1 MIALALGVLV
11 TAGSAKAQSVGI
23 ELSDPVVTQVP
34 TDSPR
39 TEVRIDILGNIPLD
53 CRVSFGASSATVNLT
68 ATRTAS
74 VPVNLRCNAPFR
86 LSGRA
91 TNGALRSTEEAGR
104 PSVRNR
110 LNYFVRWP
118 NMLNWSGDQLGSELS
133 AQGESWANGV
143 ATLSAAPT
151 DPQNG
156 IFTVEWEDP
165 RNLLAGTYS
174 ETFTV
179 EVELLN

>member
-1 MIALALGVLV
+1 MFVFALGGLV

-23 ELSDPVVTQVP
+23 DLSEPLVTEVP
-34 TDSPR
+34 TDAPR
-39 TEVRIDILGNIPLD
+39 TEARINLVGNIPLD
-53 CRVSFGASSATVNLT
+53 CRVSFGASSTTVNLT
-68 ATRTAS
+68 ATRTVS
-74 VPVNLRCNAPFR
+74 LPVNLRCNAPFR

-91 TNGALRSTEEAGR
+91 ANGALRSTAETGP
-104 PSVRNR
+104 PSIRNR
-110 LNYFVRWP
+110 LNYLVRWP
-118 NMLNWSGDQLGSELS
+118 NMLNWSGGQLGSELS
-133 AQGESWANGV
+133 AQGESWASGV
-143 ATLSAAPT
+143 TTLSAAPT